1 MYVRRIF
8 QNNTRCIA
16 RMNIH
21 LVFYYIGITI
31 IFLTHLMMAVM
42 DKGMRTHALINLFAA
57 ACIAYYF
64 MFREG
69 YIKF

>member
-1 MYVRRIF
+1 
-8 QNNTRCIA
+8 
-16 RMNIH
+16 MNIH

-31 IFLTHLMMAVM
+31 IFLTHIMMAVM

-69 YIKF
+69 YIRF